1 MEYKYDD
8 YDDYEGYEST
18 EKLLRFLLVEKKLSF
33 ELRDAINEKATKF
46 LESLTSLK
54 EEVGSFLCSDM
65 NDAEHSEDDIRTLVQ
80 CVPKSLKQKT
90 RYADG
95 WWNFPIGSVTST
107 YTTCRKTR
115 EHRQIGL
122 SLIPI
127 LADEG
132 MKLNVF
138 GDGMRGG
145 LLCKDSSGRTQLWRI
160 CKDGGRGG
168 HETSDLRLLDV
179 IKRLREMGLVEK
191 EDIKKYGLLHCY
203 ENMSEYQNTSK
214 RFNYFVDW
222 DPSALKQARE
232 FEGSRNDT
240 TYWLLQIC
248 PMDWVSKPSFQLA
261 LNATLRHYPYELV
274 QVLLLNKNDKDTGT
288 FQAAKNKFG
297 KQALELFDNCL
308 NAEPNGSKILHEK
321 NPETNMYAF
330 MDAAAGD
337 TNDLDLVYHLI
348 RRNPL
353 VLEHA
358 EEKVNVGKVQLGKSK
373 KN

>member
-1 MEYKYDD
+1 
-8 YDDYEGYEST
+8 
-18 EKLLRFLLVEKKLSF
+18 
-33 ELRDAINEKATKF
+33 
-46 LESLTSLK
+46 
-54 EEVGSFLCSDM
+54 
-65 NDAEHSEDDIRTLVQ
+65 
-80 CVPKSLKQKT
+80 
-90 RYADG
+90 
-95 WWNFPIGSVTST
+95 
-107 YTTCRKTR
+107 
-115 EHRQIGL
+115 
-122 SLIPI
+122 
-127 LADEG
+127 

-138 GDGMRGG
+138 RDGMRGG

-261 LNATLRHYPYELV
+261 LNATLRHYPHDLV
-274 QVLLLNKNDKDTGT
+274 QVLFLRGTSEGNIT
-288 FQAAKNKFG
+288 FQTAEETLG
-297 KQALELFDNCL
+297 KKEALKLFENPTFQTAGETLGKKEAWALFENCL
-308 NAEPNGSKILHEK
+308 DAETNGSKVLFEK
-321 NPETNMYAF
+321 NPKTNMYAF
-330 MDAAAGD
+330 MVAAAGD
-337 TNDLDLVYHLI
+337 TSDLDMVYYLL

-353 VLEHA
+353 VLDEARMWGYWNESH
-358 EEKVNVGKVQLGKSK
+358 KRKRK
-373 KN
+373 